1 MPLARAHEGCGR
13 AVGAAIMD
21 QENRQG
27 RDGAAPRGLGAEG
40 DTTGRPAGAGGA
52 SGAAYPI
59 DPPLVGEPEAG
70 ETRLAHLPAG
80 VLRPREKMLRFGPRG
95 MSHAELLAVVL
106 GSGIRGRNVLRL
118 AEDLV
123 ARYGAQGLASLTLE
137 EWAANPGLGRARACQ
152 MMAVVELGRRLT
164 APPAEEPR
172 VGTPAEAYALVRD
185 LKGARKEHLVALY
198 LDAQNRL
205 LLKETVSI
213 GSLNTTRTHPREVLQ
228 PAVAH
233 SALAFVLVHNHPSGS
248 LDPSRDDVEF
258 TRTMQR
264 AGELMGISLYDH
276 LIVSRRGYV
285 SLKERGLM

>member
-1 MPLARAHEGCGR
+1 MHEIRPHPVPPAGPP
-13 AVGAAIMD
+13 
-21 QENRQG
+21 
-27 RDGAAPRGLGAEG
+27 DGGDRFPPAAP
-40 DTTGRPAGAGGA
+40 
-52 SGAAYPI
+52 AAYPTE
-59 DPPLVGEPEAG
+59 PPPAEEPATGERA
-70 ETRLAHLPAG
+70 APAARAPA
-80 VLRPREKMLRFGPRG
+80 LRPREKMARFGARG
-95 MSHAELLAVVL
+95 MSHAELLAAVL
-106 GSGIRGRNVLRL
+106 GSGIRGRTALRV
-118 AEDLV
+118 AEGLV
-123 ARYGAQGLASLTLE
+123 SRYGAQGLASLTLD
-137 EWAANPGLGRARACQ
+137 EWIANPGIGRARGCQ
-152 MMAVVELGRRLT
+152 MLALFELGRRLM

-228 PAVAH
+228 PAVVHA
-233 SALAFVLVHNHPSGS
+233 ALAFVLVHNHPSGS

>member
-1 MPLARAHEGCGR
+1 M
-13 AVGAAIMD
+13 
-21 QENRQG
+21 
-27 RDGAAPRGLGAEG
+27 
-40 DTTGRPAGAGGA
+40 
-52 SGAAYPI
+52 PI
-59 DPPLVGEPEAG
+59 DYPADPPALS
-70 ETRLAHLPAG
+70 ETPPADPAARDAPATT
-80 VLRPREKMLRFGPRG
+80 LRPREKMQRFGARG
-95 MSHAELLAVVL
+95 LSHTELLAILL
-106 GSGIRGRNVLRL
+106 GSGIRGRSVLKV
-118 AEDLV
+118 AESLV
-123 ARYGAQGLASLTLE
+123 AKHGAQGLAGLSLDD
-137 EWAANPGLGRARACQ
+137 WASHPGIGRARACQ
-152 MMAVVELGRRLT
+152 MIACLEIGRRLLL
-164 APPAEEPR
+164 PPAEEPR

-228 PAVAH
+228 PAVVHA
-233 SALAFVLVHNHPSGS
+233 ALAFVLVHNHPSGS

>member
-1 MPLARAHEGCGR
+1 VTHGATGDAGARPMNETPPIDNTAPPTAASVYPLEPGPADEPPRAGEAPRAGEPATGERPARAPQH
-13 AVGAAIMD
+13 AI
-21 QENRQG
+21 
-27 RDGAAPRGLGAEG
+27 
-40 DTTGRPAGAGGA
+40 
-52 SGAAYPI
+52 
-59 DPPLVGEPEAG
+59 
-70 ETRLAHLPAG
+70 
-80 VLRPREKMLRFGPRG
+80 LRPREKMTRFGARG

-106 GSGIRGRNVLRL
+106 GSGIRGRTALRV
-118 AEDLV
+118 AEGLV
-123 ARYGAQGLASLTLE
+123 ARYGARGLASLTLD
-137 EWAANPGLGRARACQ
+137 EWIANPGIGRARGCQ
-152 MMAVVELGRRLT
+152 MLALFELGRRLM

-228 PAVAH
+228 PAVVHA
-233 SALAFVLVHNHPSGS
+233 ALAFVLVHNHPSGS